1 VHPRRGS
8 IPTLFLLAVLLSMG
22 RTAAHAAPGWVWPL
36 DGSHAVSRV
45 FDPGPTPYGPGHRG
59 ADLPGAP
66 GDPVRAAGDGRVSYA
81 GLLAGRGGVVVEHG
95 ALRTTYEPVTAVV
108 RVGLAVAAGQ
118 QIATLDAGHEGCPV
132 LACLHWGLRRGEAY
146 LDPVRLVEGG
156 PVRLLPRGAD
166 VVSPGARLLVA
177 GVGTDGSA
185 RLGDG
190 LGQLAGGGSHGSG
203 APVAL
208 PVPPAGVSGSSADM
222 PGPTPPPGRRPPSEG
237 TGAALSATAV
247 ALLVTAAAARR
258 RR

>member
-1 VHPRRGS
+1 
-8 IPTLFLLAVLLSMG
+8 MG

-45 FDPGPTPYGPGHRG
+45 FDPGPTPYAPGHRG
-59 ADLPGAP
+59 ADLTGAP

-81 GLLAGRGGVVVEHG
+81 GLLAGRGVVVVEHG
-95 ALRTTYEPVTAVV
+95 ALRTTYEPVTPVV
-108 RVGLAVAAGQ
+108 HVGLAVAAGQ

-156 PVRLLPRGAD
+156 PVRLLPRDAD

-177 GVGTDGSA
+177 GAGARKGGSA
-185 RLGDG
+185 LLGDG

-222 PGPTPPPGRRPPSEG
+222 PGPPSPPGRRPRSEG
-237 TGAALSATAV
+237 AGAALSATAV